1 MNKIC
6 FGCGIKLQEKDKNE
20 LGYTP
25 NLNNALCERC
35 FKLKNYN
42 VLTNKGINIDNDKLI
57 NKINELNTCVL
68 FLVDFINLD
77 SEVIEAYKKI
87 KSKKILIITKADI
100 IPKNIKYQKLIQNIK
115 NIYDIKEDLILTS
128 SKTKLNIKT
137 ITKLCLEEKNICLAG
152 FTNAGKSSLI
162 NALVGSDITVSK
174 KSNTT
179 QDFIKLNVNGI
190 TIYDAPGFMSNIN
203 RENIPKSIIR
213 PITYQFPSRH
223 YLLIQDIKLNI
234 LENSNFTIYVGNEAN
249 IIRRKENENV
259 ECKIIVPK
267 NSDVIIKGFCFI
279 NFKNTCMISLNTK
292 DYEIR
297 PSIVGDYN
305 D

>member
-1 MNKIC
+1 MTKC
-6 FGCGIKLQEKDKNE
+6 VGCGIKLQNKNVNE
-20 LGYTP
+20 VGYTP
-25 NLNNALCERC
+25 DLKNELCERC

-57 NKINELNTCVL
+57 NKINELNSCVL

-77 SEVIEAYKKI
+77 SEVIDAYKKI

-115 NIYDIKEDLILTS
+115 NIYEIKEDLILTS

-137 ITKLCLEEKNICLAG
+137 ITKICLEEKNICLAG

-179 QDFIKLNVNGI
+179 QDFIKLNVDGI
-190 TIYDAPGFMSNIN
+190 NIYDAPGFMSNIN
-203 RENIPKSIIR
+203 RENIPRSIIR
-213 PITYQFPSRH
+213 PITYQFPSKH

-234 LENSNFTIYVGNEAN
+234 LENSNFTIYVGNEVN
-249 IIRRKENENV
+249 IVRRREIKKF

>member
-1 MNKIC
+1 MTKC
-6 FGCGIKLQEKDKNE
+6 VGCGIKLQNKNVNE
-20 LGYTP
+20 VGYTP
-25 NLNNALCERC
+25 DIKNELCERC

-77 SEVIEAYKKI
+77 SEVIDAYKKI

-128 SKTKLNIKT
+128 SKKKLNIKT
-137 ITKLCLEEKNICLAG
+137 ITKICLEEKNICLAG

-179 QDFIKLNVNGI
+179 QDFIKLNVDGI
-190 TIYDAPGFMSNIN
+190 NIYDAPGFMSNIN
-203 RENIPKSIIR
+203 RENIPRSIIR
-213 PITYQFPSRH
+213 PITYQFPSKH

>member
-1 MNKIC
+1 MTKC
-6 FGCGIKLQEKDKNE
+6 VGCGIKLQNKNVNE
-20 LGYTP
+20 VGYTP
-25 NLNNALCERC
+25 NLNNELCERC

-42 VLTNKGINIDNDKLI
+42 ILTNKGININNDKLI

-77 SEVIEAYKKI
+77 SEVIDAYKKI

-137 ITKLCLEEKNICLAG
+137 ITKICLEEKNICLAG

-179 QDFIKLNVNGI
+179 QDFIKLNVDGI
-190 TIYDAPGFMSNIN
+190 NIYDAPGFMSNIN
-203 RENIPKSIIR
+203 RENIPRSIIR
-213 PITYQFPSRH
+213 PITYQFPSKH
-223 YLLIQDIKLNI
+223 YLLIKDIKLNI

>member
-1 MNKIC
+1 MTKC
-6 FGCGIKLQEKDKNE
+6 VGCGIKLQEKDKNE

-25 NLNNALCERC
+25 NLNNELCERC

-42 VLTNKGINIDNDKLI
+42 ILTNKGINIDNDKLI

-77 SEVIEAYKKI
+77 SEVIDAYKKI

-115 NIYDIKEDLILTS
+115 KIYDIKEDLILTS

-137 ITKLCLEEKNICLAG
+137 ITKICLEEKNICLAG

-179 QDFIKLNVNGI
+179 QDFIKLNVDGI
-190 TIYDAPGFMSNIN
+190 NIYDAPGFMSNIN
-203 RENIPKSIIR
+203 RENIPRSIIR
-213 PITYQFPSRH
+213 PITYQFPSKH

>member
-1 MNKIC
+1 MTKC
-6 FGCGIKLQEKDKNE
+6 VGCGIKLQEKDKNE

-25 NLNNALCERC
+25 NLNNELCERC

-42 VLTNKGINIDNDKLI
+42 ILTNKGINIDNDKLI

-77 SEVIEAYKKI
+77 SEVIDAYKKI

-137 ITKLCLEEKNICLAG
+137 ITKICLEEKNICLAG

-179 QDFIKLNVNGI
+179 QDFIKLNIDGI
-190 TIYDAPGFMSNIN
+190 NIYDAPGFMSNIN
-203 RENIPKSIIR
+203 RENIPRSIIR
-213 PITYQFPSRH
+213 PITYQFPSKH

>member
-1 MNKIC
+1 MTKC
-6 FGCGIKLQEKDKNE
+6 VGCGIKLQEKDKNE

-25 NLNNALCERC
+25 NLNNELCERC

-42 VLTNKGINIDNDKLI
+42 ILTNKGINIDNDKLI

-179 QDFIKLNVNGI
+179 QDFIKLNVDGI
-190 TIYDAPGFMSNIN
+190 NIYDAPGFMSNIN
-203 RENIPKSIIR
+203 RENIPRSIIR
-213 PITYQFPSRH
+213 PITYQFPSKH

>member
-1 MNKIC
+1 MTKC
-6 FGCGIKLQEKDKNE
+6 VGCGIKLQEKDKNE

-42 VLTNKGINIDNDKLI
+42 ILTNKGINIDNDKLI

-162 NALVGSDITVSK
+162 NTLVGSDITVSK

-179 QDFIKLNVNGI
+179 QDFIKLNVDGI
-190 TIYDAPGFMSNIN
+190 NIYDAPGFMSNIN
-203 RENIPKSIIR
+203 RENIPRSIIR
-213 PITYQFPSRH
+213 PITYQFPSKH

>member
-1 MNKIC
+1 MTKC
-6 FGCGIKLQEKDKNE
+6 VGCGIKLQEKDKNE

-25 NLNNALCERC
+25 NLNNELCERC

-42 VLTNKGINIDNDKLI
+42 ILTNKGINIDNDKLI

-77 SEVIEAYKKI
+77 SEVIDAYKKI

-179 QDFIKLNVNGI
+179 QDFIKLNVDGI
-190 TIYDAPGFMSNIN
+190 NIYDAPGFMSNIN
-203 RENIPKSIIR
+203 RENIPKNIIR
-213 PITYQFPSRH
+213 PITYQFPSKH

-249 IIRRKENENV
+249 IIRRKETENV

>member
-1 MNKIC
+1 MTKC
-6 FGCGIKLQEKDKNE
+6 VGCGIKLQEKDKNE

-25 NLNNALCERC
+25 NLNNELCERC

-42 VLTNKGINIDNDKLI
+42 ILTNKGINIDNDKLI
-57 NKINELNTCVL
+57 NRINELNTCVL

-77 SEVIEAYKKI
+77 SEVIDAYKKI

-137 ITKLCLEEKNICLAG
+137 ITKICLEEKNICLAG

-179 QDFIKLNVNGI
+179 QDFIKLNVDGI
-190 TIYDAPGFMSNIN
+190 NIYDAPGFMSNIN
-203 RENIPKSIIR
+203 RENIPRSIIR
-213 PITYQFPSRH
+213 PITYQFPSKH

-267 NSDVIIKGFCFI
+267 NSDVIIKGICFI

>member
-1 MNKIC
+1 MTKC
-6 FGCGIKLQEKDKNE
+6 VGCGIKLQEKDKNE

-25 NLNNALCERC
+25 YLNNELCERC

-42 VLTNKGINIDNDKLI
+42 ILTNKGINIDNDKLI
-57 NKINELNTCVL
+57 KKINELNACVL

-77 SEVIEAYKKI
+77 SEVIDAYKKI

-137 ITKLCLEEKNICLAG
+137 ITKICLEEKNICLAG

-179 QDFIKLNVNGI
+179 QDFIKLNVDGI
-190 TIYDAPGFMSNIN
+190 NIYDAPGFMSNIN
-203 RENIPKSIIR
+203 RENIPRSIIR
-213 PITYQFPSRH
+213 PITYQFPSKH

-259 ECKIIVPK
+259 KCKIIVPK

>member
-1 MNKIC
+1 MTKC
-6 FGCGIKLQEKDKNE
+6 VGCGIKLQEKDKNE

-25 NLNNALCERC
+25 NLNNELCERC

-42 VLTNKGINIDNDKLI
+42 ILTNKGINIDNDKLI

-77 SEVIEAYKKI
+77 SEVIDAYKKI

-137 ITKLCLEEKNICLAG
+137 ITKICLEEKNVCLAG

-179 QDFIKLNVNGI
+179 QDFIKLNVDGI
-190 TIYDAPGFMSNIN
+190 NIYDAPGFMSNIN
-203 RENIPKSIIR
+203 RENIPRSIIR
-213 PITYQFPSRH
+213 PITYQFPSKH

-234 LENSNFTIYVGNEAN
+234 LEDSNFTIYVGNEAN

>member
-1 MNKIC
+1 MTKC
-6 FGCGIKLQEKDKNE
+6 VGCGIKLQEKDKNE

-25 NLNNALCERC
+25 NLNNELCERC

-42 VLTNKGINIDNDKLI
+42 ILTNKGINIDNDKLI

-77 SEVIEAYKKI
+77 SEVIDAYKKI

-137 ITKLCLEEKNICLAG
+137 ITKICLEEKNICLAG

-179 QDFIKLNVNGI
+179 QDFIKLNVDGI
-190 TIYDAPGFMSNIN
+190 NIYDAPGFMSNIN
-203 RENIPKSIIR
+203 RENIPRSIIR
-213 PITYQFPSRH
+213 PITYQFPSKH

>member
-1 MNKIC
+1 MTKC
-6 FGCGIKLQEKDKNE
+6 VGCGIKLQEKDKNE

-25 NLNNALCERC
+25 NLNNELCERC

-42 VLTNKGINIDNDKLI
+42 ILTNKGINIDNDKLI

-77 SEVIEAYKKI
+77 SEVIDAYKKI

-137 ITKLCLEEKNICLAG
+137 ITKICLEEKNICLAG

-179 QDFIKLNVNGI
+179 QDFIKLNVDGI
-190 TIYDAPGFMSNIN
+190 NIYDAPGFMSNIN
-203 RENIPKSIIR
+203 RENIPRSIIR
-213 PITYQFPSRH
+213 PITYQFPSKH

-234 LENSNFTIYVGNEAN
+234 LEDSNFTIYVGNEAN

-259 ECKIIVPK
+259 ECNIIVPK
-267 NSDVIIKGFCFI
+267 NSDVIIKGLGFI
-279 NFKNTCMISLNTK
+279 NFKNTCMISLNTT

>member
-1 MNKIC
+1 MTKC
-6 FGCGIKLQEKDKNE
+6 VGCGIKLQEKDKNE

-42 VLTNKGINIDNDKLI
+42 ILTNKGINIDNDKLI

-77 SEVIEAYKKI
+77 SEVIDAYKKI

-115 NIYDIKEDLILTS
+115 NIYEIKEDLILTS

-137 ITKLCLEEKNICLAG
+137 ITKICLEEKNICLAG

-179 QDFIKLNVNGI
+179 QDFIKLNVDGI
-190 TIYDAPGFMSNIN
+190 NIYDAPGFMSNIN
-203 RENIPKSIIR
+203 RENIPRSIIR
-213 PITYQFPSRH
+213 PITYQFPSKH

-234 LENSNFTIYVGNEAN
+234 LEDSNFTIYVGNEAN

>member
-1 MNKIC
+1 MTKC
-6 FGCGIKLQEKDKNE
+6 VGCGIKLQEKDKNE

-42 VLTNKGINIDNDKLI
+42 ILTNKGINIDNDKLI

-137 ITKLCLEEKNICLAG
+137 ITKICLEEKNICLAG

-179 QDFIKLNVNGI
+179 QDFIKLNVDGI
-190 TIYDAPGFMSNIN
+190 SIYDAPGFMSNIN
-203 RENIPKSIIR
+203 RENIPRSIIR
-213 PITYQFPSRH
+213 PITYQFPSKH

-234 LENSNFTIYVGNEAN
+234 LEDSNFTIYVGNEAN

>member
-1 MNKIC
+1 MTKC
-6 FGCGIKLQEKDKNE
+6 VGCGIKLQEKDKNE

-25 NLNNALCERC
+25 NLNNELCERC

-42 VLTNKGINIDNDKLI
+42 ILTNKGINIDNDKLI

-77 SEVIEAYKKI
+77 SEVIDAYKKI

-137 ITKLCLEEKNICLAG
+137 ITKICLEEKNICLAG

-190 TIYDAPGFMSNIN
+190 NIYDAPGFMSNIN
-203 RENIPKSIIR
+203 RENIPRSIIR
-213 PITYQFPSRH
+213 PITYQFPSKH

>member
-1 MNKIC
+1 MTKC
-6 FGCGIKLQEKDKNE
+6 VGCGIKLQEKDKNE

-25 NLNNALCERC
+25 NLNNELCERC

-42 VLTNKGINIDNDKLI
+42 ILTNKGINIDNDKLI

-77 SEVIEAYKKI
+77 SEVIDTYKKI
-87 KSKKILIITKADI
+87 KSKKTLIITKADI

-137 ITKLCLEEKNICLAG
+137 ITKICLEEKNICLAG

-179 QDFIKLNVNGI
+179 QDFIKLNVDGI
-190 TIYDAPGFMSNIN
+190 NIYDAPGFMSNIN
-203 RENIPKSIIR
+203 RENIPRSIIR
-213 PITYQFPSRH
+213 PITYQFPSKH

>member
-1 MNKIC
+1 MTKC
-6 FGCGIKLQEKDKNE
+6 VGCGIKLQEKDKNE

-77 SEVIEAYKKI
+77 SEVIDAYKKI

-179 QDFIKLNVNGI
+179 QDFIKLNVDGI
-190 TIYDAPGFMSNIN
+190 SIYDAPGFMSNIN
-203 RENIPKSIIR
+203 RENIPRSIIR
-213 PITYQFPSRH
+213 PITYQFPSKH

-234 LENSNFTIYVGNEAN
+234 LEDSNFTIYVGNEAN

>member
-1 MNKIC
+1 MTKC
-6 FGCGIKLQEKDKNE
+6 VGCGIKLQEKDKNE

-42 VLTNKGINIDNDKLI
+42 ILTNKGINIDNDKLI

-115 NIYDIKEDLILTS
+115 NIYEIKEDLILTS

-137 ITKLCLEEKNICLAG
+137 ITKLCLEEKKICLAG

-179 QDFIKLNVNGI
+179 QDFIKLNVDGI
-190 TIYDAPGFMSNIN
+190 NIYDAPGFMSNIN
-203 RENIPKSIIR
+203 RENIPRSIIR
-213 PITYQFPSRH
+213 PITYQFPSKH

-234 LENSNFTIYVGNEAN
+234 LDDSNFTIYVGNEAN

>member
-1 MNKIC
+1 MTKC
-6 FGCGIKLQEKDKNE
+6 VGCGIKLQEKDKNE

-25 NLNNALCERC
+25 NLNNELCERC

-42 VLTNKGINIDNDKLI
+42 ILTNKGINIDNDKLI

-77 SEVIEAYKKI
+77 SEVIDAYKKI

-115 NIYDIKEDLILTS
+115 NIYEIKEDLILTS

-137 ITKLCLEEKNICLAG
+137 ITKICLEEKNICLAG

-179 QDFIKLNVNGI
+179 QDFIKLNVDGI
-190 TIYDAPGFMSNIN
+190 NIYDAPGFMSNIN
-203 RENIPKSIIR
+203 RENIPKNIIR
-213 PITYQFPSRH
+213 PITYQFPSKH
-223 YLLIQDIKLNI
+223 YLLIKDIKLNI
-234 LENSNFTIYVGNEAN
+234 LENSNFTIYVGNEVN
-249 IIRRKENENV
+249 IVRRKENEKI
-259 ECKIIVPK
+259 ECSIIVPK

>member
-1 MNKIC
+1 MTKC
-6 FGCGIKLQEKDKNE
+6 VGCGIKLQEKDKNE

-25 NLNNALCERC
+25 NLNNELCERC

-42 VLTNKGINIDNDKLI
+42 ILTNKGINIDNDKLI

-115 NIYDIKEDLILTS
+115 NIYDIKEDIILTS

-179 QDFIKLNVNGI
+179 QDFIKLNVDGI
-190 TIYDAPGFMSNIN
+190 NIYDAPGFMSNIN
-203 RENIPKSIIR
+203 RENIPRSIIR
-213 PITYQFPSRH
+213 PITYQFPSKH

>member
-1 MNKIC
+1 MTKC
-6 FGCGIKLQEKDKNE
+6 VGCGIKLQEKDKNE

-25 NLNNALCERC
+25 NLNNELCERC

-42 VLTNKGINIDNDKLI
+42 ILTNKGINIDNDKLI
-57 NKINELNTCVL
+57 NKINELNACVL

-137 ITKLCLEEKNICLAG
+137 ITKICLEEKNICLAG

-179 QDFIKLNVNGI
+179 QDFIKLNVDGI
-190 TIYDAPGFMSNIN
+190 NIYDAPGFMSNIN
-203 RENIPKSIIR
+203 RENIPRSIIR
-213 PITYQFPSRH
+213 PITYQFPSKH
-223 YLLIQDIKLNI
+223 YLLIQD
-234 LENSNFTIYVGNEAN
+234 

>member
-1 MNKIC
+1 MTKC
-6 FGCGIKLQEKDKNE
+6 VGCGIKLQEKDKNE

-42 VLTNKGINIDNDKLI
+42 ILTNKGINIDNDKLI

-77 SEVIEAYKKI
+77 SEVIEVYKKI
-87 KSKKILIITKADI
+87 KSKKTLIITKADI

-137 ITKLCLEEKNICLAG
+137 ITKICLEEKNICLAG

-179 QDFIKLNVNGI
+179 QDFIKLNVDGI
-190 TIYDAPGFMSNIN
+190 NIYDAPGFMSNIN
-203 RENIPKSIIR
+203 RENIPRSIIR
-213 PITYQFPSRH
+213 PITYQFPSKH

>member
-1 MNKIC
+1 MTKC
-6 FGCGIKLQEKDKNE
+6 VGCGIKLQNKNVNE
-20 LGYTP
+20 VGYTP
-25 NLNNALCERC
+25 NLNNELCERC

-42 VLTNKGINIDNDKLI
+42 ILTNKGININNDKLI

-77 SEVIEAYKKI
+77 SEVIDAYKKI

-115 NIYDIKEDLILTS
+115 NIYEIKEDLILTS

-137 ITKLCLEEKNICLAG
+137 ITKICLEEKNICLAG

-179 QDFIKLNVNGI
+179 QDFIKLNVDGI
-190 TIYDAPGFMSNIN
+190 SIYDAPGFMSNIN
-203 RENIPKSIIR
+203 RENIPRSIIR
-213 PITYQFPSRH
+213 PITYQFPSKH

-234 LENSNFTIYVGNEAN
+234 LEDSNFTIYVGNEAN

>member
-1 MNKIC
+1 MTKC
-6 FGCGIKLQEKDKNE
+6 VGCGIKLQDKDKNE
-20 LGYTP
+20 VGYTQDLK
-25 NLNNALCERC
+25 NELCERC

-42 VLTNKGINIDNDKLI
+42 VLTNKGISIDNNKLI
-57 NKINELNTCVL
+57 NRINELNAHVL

-77 SEVIEAYKKI
+77 SEVIETYKKI
-87 KSKKILIITKADI
+87 KTSKVFIITKADI
-100 IPKNIKYQKLIQNIK
+100 IPKNIKNQKLIKNIK
-115 NIYDIKEDLILTS
+115 DIYDIKEDIILTS

-137 ITKLCLEEKNICLAG
+137 ITKICLEAKNICLAG

-179 QDFIKLNVNGI
+179 QDFIKLNVDDI

-213 PITYQFPSRH
+213 PIVYQFPSKH
-223 YLLIQDIKLNI
+223 YLLIKDIKLNL
-234 LENSNFTIYVGNEAN
+234 LENSNFTIYVGNEVN
-249 IIRRKENENV
+249 ILRRKETNEV
-259 ECKIIVPK
+259 LCDIIVPK
-267 NSDVIIKGFCFI
+267 NSDVIIKGLGFI
-279 NFKNTCMISLNTK
+279 SFKNTCMISLNTK

>member
-1 MNKIC
+1 MTKC
-6 FGCGIKLQEKDKNE
+6 VGCGIKLQEKDKNE

-25 NLNNALCERC
+25 NLNNELCERC

-42 VLTNKGINIDNDKLI
+42 ILTNKGINIDNDKLI

-77 SEVIEAYKKI
+77 SEVIDAYKKI

-115 NIYDIKEDLILTS
+115 NIYEIKEDLILTS

-137 ITKLCLEEKNICLAG
+137 ITKICLEEKNICLAG

-179 QDFIKLNVNGI
+179 QDFIKLNVDGI
-190 TIYDAPGFMSNIN
+190 NIYDAPGFMSNIN
-203 RENIPKSIIR
+203 RENIPRSIIR
-213 PITYQFPSRH
+213 PITYQFPSKH

-234 LENSNFTIYVGNEAN
+234 LENANFTIYVGNEAN

>member
-1 MNKIC
+1 MTKC
-6 FGCGIKLQEKDKNE
+6 VGCGIKLQEKDKNE

-42 VLTNKGINIDNDKLI
+42 ILTNKGINIDNDKLI

-77 SEVIEAYKKI
+77 SEVIDAYKKI

-190 TIYDAPGFMSNIN
+190 NIYDAPGFMSNIN
-203 RENIPKSIIR
+203 RENIPRSIIR
-213 PITYQFPSRH
+213 PITYQFPSKH

>member
-1 MNKIC
+1 MTKC
-6 FGCGIKLQEKDKNE
+6 VGCGIKLQEKDKNE

-25 NLNNALCERC
+25 NLNNELCERC

-77 SEVIEAYKKI
+77 SEVIYAYKKI

-137 ITKLCLEEKNICLAG
+137 ITKICLEEKNICLAG

-179 QDFIKLNVNGI
+179 QDFIKLNVDGI
-190 TIYDAPGFMSNIN
+190 NIYDAPGFMSNIN
-203 RENIPKSIIR
+203 RENIPRSIIR
-213 PITYQFPSRH
+213 PITYQFPSKH

>member
-1 MNKIC
+1 MTKC
-6 FGCGIKLQEKDKNE
+6 VGCGIKLQNKNVNE
-20 LGYTP
+20 VGYTP
-25 NLNNALCERC
+25 DLKNELCERC

-57 NKINELNTCVL
+57 NKINELNSCVL

-77 SEVIEAYKKI
+77 SEVIDAYKKI

-115 NIYDIKEDLILTS
+115 NIYEIKEDLILTS

-137 ITKLCLEEKNICLAG
+137 IAKICLEEKNICLAG

-179 QDFIKLNVNGI
+179 QDFIKLNVDGI
-190 TIYDAPGFMSNIN
+190 NIYDAPGFMSNIN
-203 RENIPKSIIR
+203 RENIPRSIIR
-213 PITYQFPSRH
+213 PITYQFPSKH

>member
-1 MNKIC
+1 MTKC
-6 FGCGIKLQEKDKNE
+6 VGCGIKLQEKDKNE

-25 NLNNALCERC
+25 NLNNELCERC

-42 VLTNKGINIDNDKLI
+42 ILTNKGINIDNDKLI

-77 SEVIEAYKKI
+77 SEVIDAYKKI
-87 KSKKILIITKADI
+87 KTKKVFIITKADI

-115 NIYDIKEDLILTS
+115 NIYDVKEDIILTS
-128 SKTKLNIKT
+128 SKTKLNINT
-137 ITKLCLEEKNICLAG
+137 ITKLCLEEKNVCLAG

-179 QDFIKLNVNGI
+179 QDFIKLNVDGI
-190 TIYDAPGFMSNIN
+190 NIYDAPGFMSNIN
-203 RENIPKSIIR
+203 RENIPRSIIR
-213 PITYQFPSRH
+213 PITYQFPSKH

-267 NSDVIIKGFCFI
+267 NSDVIIKGICFI

>member
-1 MNKIC
+1 MTKC
-6 FGCGIKLQEKDKNE
+6 VGCGIKLQEKDKNE

-42 VLTNKGINIDNDKLI
+42 ILTNKGINIDNDKLI

-137 ITKLCLEEKNICLAG
+137 IAKICLEEKNICLAG

-179 QDFIKLNVNGI
+179 QDFIKLNVDGI
-190 TIYDAPGFMSNIN
+190 NIYDAPGFMSNIN
-203 RENIPKSIIR
+203 RENIPRSIIR
-213 PITYQFPSRH
+213 PITYQFPSKH

>member
-1 MNKIC
+1 MTKC
-6 FGCGIKLQEKDKNE
+6 VGCGIKLQEKDKNE

-25 NLNNALCERC
+25 NLNNELCERC

-42 VLTNKGINIDNDKLI
+42 ILTNKGINIDNDKLI

-77 SEVIEAYKKI
+77 GEVIETYKKI
-87 KSKKILIITKADI
+87 KSKKVFIITKADI

-115 NIYDIKEDLILTS
+115 NIYEIKEDLILTS

-137 ITKLCLEEKNICLAG
+137 ITKICLEEKNICLAG

-179 QDFIKLNVNGI
+179 QDFIKLNVDGI
-190 TIYDAPGFMSNIN
+190 NIYDAPGFMSNIN
-203 RENIPKSIIR
+203 RENIPRSIIR
-213 PITYQFPSRH
+213 PITYQFPSKH

>member
-1 MNKIC
+1 MTKC
-6 FGCGIKLQEKDKNE
+6 VGCGIKLQEKDKNE

-25 NLNNALCERC
+25 NLNNELCERC

-42 VLTNKGINIDNDKLI
+42 ILTNKGINIDNDKLI

-77 SEVIEAYKKI
+77 SEVIDAYKKI

-179 QDFIKLNVNGI
+179 QDFIKLNVDGI
-190 TIYDAPGFMSNIN
+190 NIYDAPGFMSNIN
-203 RENIPKSIIR
+203 RENIPRSIIR
-213 PITYQFPSRH
+213 PITYQFPSKH

-259 ECKIIVPK
+259 ECEIIVPK
-267 NSDVIIKGFCFI
+267 NSDVIIKGICFI

>member
-1 MNKIC
+1 MTKC
-6 FGCGIKLQEKDKNE
+6 VGCGIKLQEKDKNE

-77 SEVIEAYKKI
+77 SEVIDAYKKI

-137 ITKLCLEEKNICLAG
+137 ITKICLEEKNICLAG

-179 QDFIKLNVNGI
+179 QDFIKLNVDGI
-190 TIYDAPGFMSNIN
+190 NIYDAPGFMSNIN
-203 RENIPKSIIR
+203 RENIPRSIIR
-213 PITYQFPSRH
+213 PITYQFPSKH
-223 YLLIQDIKLNI
+223 YLLIKDIKLNI

>member
-1 MNKIC
+1 MTKC
-6 FGCGIKLQEKDKNE
+6 VGCGIKLQEKDKNE

-42 VLTNKGINIDNDKLI
+42 ILTNKGINIDNDKLI

-152 FTNAGKSSLI
+152 FINAGKSSLI

-179 QDFIKLNVNGI
+179 QDFIKLNVDGI
-190 TIYDAPGFMSNIN
+190 NIYDAPGFMSNIN
-203 RENIPKSIIR
+203 RENIPRSIIR
-213 PITYQFPSRH
+213 PITYQFPSKH

>member
-1 MNKIC
+1 MTKC
-6 FGCGIKLQEKDKNE
+6 VGCGIKLQEKDKNE

-25 NLNNALCERC
+25 NLNNELCERC

-42 VLTNKGINIDNDKLI
+42 ILTNKGINIDNDKLI

-115 NIYDIKEDLILTS
+115 NIYEIKEDLILTS

-137 ITKLCLEEKNICLAG
+137 ITKICLEEKNICLAG

-179 QDFIKLNVNGI
+179 QDFIKLNVDGI
-190 TIYDAPGFMSNIN
+190 NIYDAPGFMSNIN
-203 RENIPKSIIR
+203 RENIPRSIIR
-213 PITYQFPSRH
+213 PITYQFPSKH

-234 LENSNFTIYVGNEAN
+234 LEDSNFTIYVGNEAN

>member
-1 MNKIC
+1 MTKC
-6 FGCGIKLQEKDKNE
+6 VGCGIKLQNKNVNE
-20 LGYTP
+20 VGYTP
-25 NLNNALCERC
+25 DLKNELCERC

-77 SEVIEAYKKI
+77 SEVIDAYKKI

-179 QDFIKLNVNGI
+179 QDFIKLNVDGI
-190 TIYDAPGFMSNIN
+190 NIYDAPGFMSNIN
-203 RENIPKSIIR
+203 RENIPRSIIR
-213 PITYQFPSRH
+213 PITYQFPCKH

>member
-1 MNKIC
+1 MTKC
-6 FGCGIKLQEKDKNE
+6 VGCGIKLQEKDKNE

-25 NLNNALCERC
+25 NLNNELCERC

-42 VLTNKGINIDNDKLI
+42 ILTNKGINIDNDKLI
-57 NKINELNTCVL
+57 KKINELNACVL

-77 SEVIEAYKKI
+77 SEVIDAYKKI

-137 ITKLCLEEKNICLAG
+137 ITKICLEEKNICLAG

-179 QDFIKLNVNGI
+179 QDFIKLNVDGI
-190 TIYDAPGFMSNIN
+190 NIYDAPGFMSNIN
-203 RENIPKSIIR
+203 RENIPRSIIR
-213 PITYQFPSRH
+213 PITYQFPSKH